1 MRMPSLVL
9 LLRQL
14 SRNNAA
20 FLFHRALLR
29 CLYGNRIHRLSNR
42 DLFNRPEWFWCGSPA
57 PNLPLTAP
65 DSSEG
70 LDPAARRALAK
81 DLVESFHAGQG
92 LDPSNRNYSPLW
104 STIIDRNAPAVLKAL
119 RNRDPEA
126 LLAFLERMFPS
137 PTLWGIGYG
146 DLGIAQ
152 GSRFASYLILSQ
164 LTGLAESLGVVRT
177 ECPEQGE
184 IGHALRDGPEALL
197 TAVELKLG
205 LRIDFPRIAG
215 AYGIEVGGR
224 LLDMQTP
231 GHLYAA
237 HRLHGHL
244 QRHSAPESPDIMEI
258 GAGFGGACHWLQKLR
273 SPSRYVILDLALT
286 NVYQGWFLGNA
297 LGRDQVGLYSDFQR
311 EGSFKG
317 RRTWIMPVHSQEQF
331 CEQRFNAI
339 FNQDSFPEM
348 PVESVRDYLR
358 LAAER
363 LHPGGLLFSINQE
376 AFSPI
381 EGKAP
386 PWVPELASTTAGL
399 VRISRELCWVRRG
412 WVEEVYRRVG

>member
-1 MRMPSLVL
+1 MSSMILF
-9 LLRQL
+9 LRQL

-29 CLYGNRIHRLSNR
+29 CVYGNRIQRLSNR
-42 DLFNRPEWFWCGSPA
+42 DLFNRPEWFWGGRPV
-57 PNLPLTAP
+57 PHLPLTAP
-65 DSSEG
+65 DASGG
-70 LDPAARRALAK
+70 LDPAARRALAQ
-81 DLVESFHAGQG
+81 DLIDSFHAGQK

-104 STIIDRNAPAVLKAL
+104 STIIDRNAPTVLRAL
-119 RNRDPEA
+119 QDRDPAA
-126 LLAFLERMFPS
+126 LLTFLERMFPS
-137 PTLWGIGYG
+137 PALWGIGYG

-152 GSRFASYLILSQ
+152 GSRFASFLILSQ
-164 LTGLAESLGVVRT
+164 LAGLAESPGVART

-184 IGHALRDGPEALL
+184 IGHAFRDGPEPLL
-197 TAVELKLG
+197 NAVEQALG

-244 QRHSAPESPDIMEI
+244 RRHAASESAEILEI
-258 GAGFGGACHWLQKLR
+258 GAGFGGACQWFHRLAT
-273 SPSRYVILDLALT
+273 PGRYVILDLALT

-297 LGRDQVGLYSDFQR
+297 LGRDRVGLYSDFLR
-311 EGSFKG
+311 EGGFNG
-317 RRTWIMPVHSQEQF
+317 RRTWIMPVHSQEHF
-331 CEQRFNAI
+331 GEQRFDAV

-348 PVESVRDYLR
+348 PAESVRGYLR

-363 LHPGGLLFSINQE
+363 LRPGGFLFSINQE
-376 AFSPI
+376 AFSPMG
-381 EGKAP
+381 GKAP
-386 PWVPELASTTAGL
+386 PWVPELAAATRGL
-399 VRISRELCWVRRG
+399 TRVSRELCWVRRG
-412 WVEEVYRRVG
+412 WVEEVHQRTG